1 MTDMT
6 EPHPEP
12 ETDPTGTEASTP
24 TQRHRFSMDDLPD
37 LRETHD
43 SDSGVTPAHEQA
55 EFTTVYDAIDA
66 MERML
71 NEAKGSIFSPTAVK
85 IDRDDFLEQLQSL
98 KSMLPV
104 QLERASALMREAER
118 RLADA
123 QSQANVIITSAQS
136 RAADMVRDANEQV
149 RFMASQ
155 ENVTQLAREK
165 ARSMLDKAQSKS
177 DHLTQGADRYCIG
190 VMNDLEEQLH
200 KLERDVQAGL
210 KVLEDRQQKAAEQLP
225 RLDEGDYPDD

>member
-6 EPHPEP
+6 DPHPEP
-12 ETDPTGTEASTP
+12 DTQTTGAEPAAP
-24 TQRHRFSMDDLPD
+24 APRRRFSMDDLPD
-37 LRETHD
+37 LRENHAD
-43 SDSGVTPAHEQA
+43 DGGATPAHEQA

-104 QLERASALMREAER
+104 QLERASALMHEAER

-123 QSQANVIITSAQS
+123 QSQ
-136 RAADMVRDANEQV
+136 
-149 RFMASQ
+149 
-155 ENVTQLAREK
+155 ENVTQVAREK

-225 RLDEGDYPDD
+225 RLDEDDYPDE

>member
-6 EPHPEP
+6 DPHPEP
-12 ETDPTGTEASTP
+12 DAQTAGAEPAAP
-24 TQRHRFSMDDLPD
+24 APRRRFSMDDLPD
-37 LRETHD
+37 LRENHAD
-43 SDSGVTPAHEQA
+43 NGGATPAREQA

-71 NEAKGSIFSPTAVK
+71 DEAKGSIFSHTAVK

-118 RLADA
+118 RLEGA

-136 RAADMVRDANEQV
+136 RAADMIRDANDQV
-149 RFMASQ
+149 QFLTSQ
-155 ENVTQLAREK
+155 ENITQLAREK
-165 ARSMLDKAQSKS
+165 ATQMLNKAQHTS
-177 DHLTQGADRYCIG
+177 DRLTQGADRYCIG
-190 VMNDLEEQLH
+190 VMNDLQEQLD
-200 KLERDVQAGL
+200 KLKRDVAGGL
-210 KVLEDRQQKAAEQLP
+210 QVLEDRQQKAAQDVP
-225 RLDEGDYPDD
+225 HVSDDDYPQS